1 MFFKFQ
7 NLTIFRADIKPFK
20 WVGFMPKSGTLSNS
34 ITFKM
39 YIELSICQFC
49 YADKINKFPC
59 SATISSIFK
68 VYGVIFSLKITI
80 SKLDNAII
88 KIFNLEISVIVNFFC
103 RKTKTKNLR
112 RETQYIYIYI
122 FIWMKST
129 HSH

>member
-1 MFFKFQ
+1 
-7 NLTIFRADIKPFK
+7 
-20 WVGFMPKSGTLSNS
+20 MPKSGTLSNS

-88 KIFNLEISVIVNFFC
+88 KIFNLEISVIVNFFAG
-103 RKTKTKNLR
+103 KQKPKIFAEKLNI
-112 RETQYIYIYI
+112 YIYIYMNEI
-122 FIWMKST
+122 NSQSLAILFAFIKR
-129 HSH
+129 